1 MLGSLPICY
10 LSVKDQ
16 DATGQHISGTES
28 GRGAPSRAA
37 LEGKQQWVVGLSLQR
52 QLAGHRALVTDQA
65 VGWSLQPLYF
75 LGGNQKCAEGVTWCH
90 RILRCSSYIDNKF
103 SRETT
108 LGSCLLPFCRPG
120 MRQFCSGWAQAA
132 SLVLRKSRDTQ
143 SFPLGPKTWLA
154 AALREDLSTAGGSD
168 STEDTCHSS
177 ATAISG
183 TFIESVRS
191 QG

>member
-37 LEGKQQWVVGLSLQR
+37 LEGEQQGMVGLSLQSS
-52 QLAGHRALVTDQA
+52 AGHRALTA
-65 VGWSLQPLYF
+65 ATLFSW
-75 LGGNQKCAEGVTWCH
+75 GNQKCAEGATLCH

-103 SRETT
+103 SREMT
-108 LGSCLLPFCRPG
+108 LGSCLLPFCQPG

-132 SLVLRKSRDTQ
+132 SLVHRKSRDTQ
-143 SFPLGPKTWLA
+143 SIPLGPKTWLA
-154 AALREDLSTAGGSD
+154 AALREDLSIAGGSD

-177 ATAISG
+177 PP
-183 TFIESVRS
+183 S
-191 QG
+191 QGLSLSL